1 MPPCPLSLVLCL
13 LLTIPSA
20 PKAWAM
26 GLPWS
31 SKGPLSTE
39 HLWSMKSGPPGPFT
53 GARSFGGIA
62 SWTKGSQGWCPAR
75 TWGVVS
81 SRLRLVSTAP
91 PNRSSCTPRFHPPG
105 GVWHW
110 DAMWREKEKGGA
122 GSGKVKGSG
131 TCWGLGWCCLFPV
144 LQLRAG
150 DTQDAKKGVTAW
162 IYCISSCLNPNKP
175 SLFTVYQGLGEAL
188 RRGLCGQDPAW
199 AGRQQAGSRSG
210 LGVSKLVER
219 GRVCVSVC
227 ECVCMYAHVY
237 VPRAGFLCLPAL

>member
-1 MPPCPLSLVLCL
+1 MTGGAVSLLRRGTWAPRPTAAPPHCPAHRKQV
-13 LLTIPSA
+13 
-20 PKAWAM
+20 PKA
-26 GLPWS
+26 GLREQRRG
-31 SKGPLSTE
+31 KKRGE
-39 HLWSMKSGPPGPFT
+39 EG
-53 GARSFGGIA
+53 R
-62 SWTKGSQGWCPAR
+62 
-75 TWGVVS
+75 
-81 SRLRLVSTAP
+81 
-91 PNRSSCTPRFHPPG
+91 
-105 GVWHW
+105 
-110 DAMWREKEKGGA
+110 REKEKGGA